1 MSRAERAKDYFAN
14 QYNCSQSV
22 LTAFAPDLG
31 LSVDQSLKVACAF
44 GAGMGRQQ
52 HTCGAVTG
60 ALMAL
65 GLKYGKALN
74 EPEDK
79 KLETYSITGNFL
91 EAFKK
96 EHGSINCRELLNGL
110 NMNDPADKE
119 RILAEDLFN
128 TKCPVYVATA
138 VQLVEQIMNKKENE

>member
-1 MSRAERAKDYFAN
+1 MNRTERAKEFFAN
-14 QYNCSQSV
+14 HYNCSQSV
-22 LTAFAPDLG
+22 LTAFAPELG

-52 HTCGAVTG
+52 LTCGAVTG

-74 EPEDK
+74 DSEDK
-79 KLETYSITGNFL
+79 KLNTYAKTQAFC

-110 NMNDPADKE
+110 DMNNPKDKE
-119 RILAEDLFN
+119 RILADDLFN
-128 TKCPVYVATA
+128 TKCPVYVASA
-138 VQLVEQIMNKKENE
+138 VQIAEQIMKNQEEE

>member
-1 MSRAERAKDYFAN
+1 MSRAERAKEYFAN

-60 ALMAL
+60 ALMAI
-65 GLKYGKALN
+65 GMHSGKALN
-74 EPEDK
+74 DSEEK
-79 KLETYSITGNFL
+79 KMDTYAKTV
-91 EAFKK
+91 AFCKAFA
-96 EHGSINCRELLNGL
+96 EIHGSINCRELLNGL

-138 VQLVEQIMNKKENE
+138 VQLAEQIMNKKENE